1 MDHLSIIGWTATALS
16 LIYRLPQIYKTY
28 KVKRTE
34 GLSCFS
40 YVIQT
45 LSYIFYILYGYLHPD
60 YPILAMGIIAII
72 QNFIILFLYFMY
84 DKSTPDSIED

>member
-1 MDHLSIIGWTATALS
+1 MDNLSIIGWTATALS
-16 LIYRLPQIYKTY
+16 LIYRLPQIYKTL

-72 QNFIILFLYFMY
+72 QNFIILFLYFLY
-84 DKSTPDSIED
+84 NKSIPDSIED